1 MTNLSPILL
10 LWLVVIVVMDLR
22 IRKVRNWMVLLGL
35 IAGLAVL
42 FSSKQPFQVSV
53 WNGLVGMC
61 LAFVALMPF
70 YALRWMGA
78 GDVKFAAVI
87 GLWFGFS
94 HHLLVIWLGGSLLA
108 GLHGLLVLAW
118 HSVWRSP
125 YTDWMLAWLP
135 SRLAT
140 ALASAASAQP
150 LAGPPIT
157 SGEHRIP
164 LCIPYAG
171 YMAIVAIWVVIHTEP
186 PLAT

>member
-1 MTNLSPILL
+1 MLFAWL
-10 LWLVVIVVMDLR
+10 LWLVTITVMDLR
-22 IRKVRNWMVLLGL
+22 IRKVRNWLVLLGL
-35 IAGLAVL
+35 VAGLAVL
-42 FSSKQPFQVSV
+42 FSSSQPFHVPV
-53 WNGLVGMC
+53 WNGLAGMC

-125 YTDWMLAWLP
+125 YTDWMLACLP

-150 LAGPPIT
+150 LAGRLVT
-157 SGEHRIP
+157 NGERPVP
-164 LCIPYAG
+164 LSIPYAG
-171 YMAIVAIWVVIHTEP
+171 YMAIVAIWVVIHAEP
-186 PLAT
+186 PLAI